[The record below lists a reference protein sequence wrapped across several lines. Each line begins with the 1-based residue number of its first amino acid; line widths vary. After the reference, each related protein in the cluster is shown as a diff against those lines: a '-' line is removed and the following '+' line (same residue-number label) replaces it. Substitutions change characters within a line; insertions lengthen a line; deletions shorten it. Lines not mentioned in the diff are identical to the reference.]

1 MALGG
6 GSTAASSKIIKVGGV
21 EIDANL
27 YKQRASEH
35 FNNKVLAI
43 DDVDKQVWDLTTNVP
58 RVGKPVAIVCAIL
71 NFVIPGLG
79 TLVAA
84 CSAQENV
91 SKTQMA
97 IALIQFLTAVFLIG
111 FIFAQ
116 YWSYLLVTK
125 ALEDQNQVNNFA
137 KDPRMGSGA
146 MDGASMGSRGFAGG
160 PIGGG
165 RGGQQYNQFD
175 MQP

>member
-1 MALGG
+1 MGLGG
-6 GSTAASSKIIKVGGV
+6 GSTSASSKKINIGGV
-21 EIDANL
+21 DIDPQL

-43 DDVDKQVWDLTTNVP
+43 DDVDKQVWELTTNVP
-58 RVGKPVAIVCAIL
+58 RVSKPVAIVCAVL
-71 NFVIPGLG
+71 NLIMPGLG

-97 IALIQFLTAVFLIG
+97 IALVQFLTAVFLIG

-116 YWSYLLVTK
+116 YWSYLLVMK
-125 ALEDQNQVNNFA
+125 SMEDQNSVQ
-137 KDPRMGSGA
+137 R
-146 MDGASMGSRGFAGG
+146 FAGE
-160 PIGGG
+160 
-165 RGGQQYNQFD
+165 
-175 MQP
+175 